1 MSYDP
6 PQEPPQP
13 PPDPGSGGQA
23 SPPKKKKKRS
33 GSEKRQFDQVLRVR
47 CKKSD
52 AAIIKENAAAARLRV
67 SGFLRMLGTGFQRP
81 KERRPKLPELL
92 PFKQAYSG
100 LGVPCSNIA
109 QLLRLANRGEYP
121 DIEEVR
127 QSHTKLNAAAD
138 ALLAFIQSYSG
149 DC

>member
-6 PQEPPQP
+6 PHETPQP
-13 PPDPGSGGQA
+13 PPDPGSGPA
-23 SPPKKKKKRS
+23 PLPKKKRKSS
-33 GSEKRQFDQVLRVR
+33 GSEKRQRDEIIPVR
-47 CKKSD
+47 CKPPE
-52 AAIIKENAAAARLRV
+52 AAIIRKNAAAIRLKP
-67 SGFLRMLGTGFQRP
+67 SGFLRFVGTGFQRP
-81 KERRPKLPELL
+81 KERRPKLPELA
-92 PFKQAYSG
+92 PFRQAYSG

-109 QLLRLANRGEYP
+109 QLLRLANCGEYP

-138 ALLAFIQSYSG
+138 ALLAFIESYSG